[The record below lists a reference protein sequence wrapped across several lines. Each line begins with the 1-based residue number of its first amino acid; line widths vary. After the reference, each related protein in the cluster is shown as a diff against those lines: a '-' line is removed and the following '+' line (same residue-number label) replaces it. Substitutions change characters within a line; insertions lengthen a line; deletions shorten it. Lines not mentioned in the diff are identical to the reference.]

1 MLKLFTHGGIFHAD
15 DVFAFVVL
23 RMYFGEVTLTRGFDV
38 PSDFEGIVFD
48 IGNGKYDHHE
58 SADKKERR
66 KDKGNIP
73 YAAFGKIWRDYGPKM
88 FSRFVVN
95 TIDSQL
101 CKPLDFC
108 DNNGGTDTISLAVG
122 AFNPIPGSGD
132 SADTAFMDAAE
143 FAQGILER
151 AIRRAQ
157 ATENQTTVVRSW
169 YKAHMQCGGGPIMI
183 MPEYLP
189 FTKALQGTSVL
200 FVVYP
205 SNRGGYNAQV
215 VGNPPEVLFP
225 AEWGGK
231 TGKELASI
239 AGISNLAFC
248 HAGRHLVS
256 GKTERACISAACKAI
271 ENL

>member
-1 MLKLFTHGGIFHAD
+1 MKLFTHGGIFHAD

-38 PSDFEGIVFD
+38 PDDFDGIVFD

-58 SADKKERR
+58 ALDKKERR

-73 YAAFGKIWRDYGPKM
+73 YAAFGKIWRDFGPKM

-101 CKPLDFC
+101 CKPLDSC
-108 DNNGGTDTISLAVG
+108 DNSGAPDTVSFAVG
-122 AFNPIPGSGD
+122 AFNPIPGSGN
-132 SADTAFMDAAE
+132 SADAAFMNAAD

-151 AIRRAQ
+151 AIKRAQ
-157 ATENQTTVVRSW
+157 ATEGQLSIVQSW
-169 YKAHMQCGGGPIMI
+169 YKVHRQNGGGPIMV

-189 FTKALQGTSVL
+189 FAKALYGTEVF

-205 SNRGGYNAQV
+205 SNRGGYNAQA
-215 VGNPPEVLFP
+215 VGNPPAALFP
-225 AEWGGK
+225 EEWGGK
-231 TGKELASI
+231 TGKELTSI
-239 AGISNLAFC
+239 SGIPSLTFC
-248 HAGRHLVS
+248 HTGRHLVA
-256 GKTERACISAACKAI
+256 GKTERACIHAACKAM
-271 ENL
+271 EKL